1 MREKN
6 GAFPLV
12 GLAAFARLVP
22 PYFLQFL
29 LKQSCR
35 PRVVRPRARRVR
47 GRPCGRLR
55 CSPPSGRPAGGSR
68 RRNSAGLGR
77 EWALCAKPSILSA
90 GGLPLDYEVARR
102 ATVDEFPARLP
113 EPGVALGALA
123 DALDLGDDLANLR
136 FEGEDDEWRMELG
149 RFRVAGK
156 PAAFAV
162 VASW

>member
-1 MREKN
+1 MPDPKT
-6 GAFPLV
+6 F
-12 GLAAFARLVP
+12 
-22 PYFLQFL
+22 
-29 LKQSCR
+29 
-35 PRVVRPRARRVR
+35 
-47 GRPCGRLR
+47 
-55 CSPPSGRPAGGSR
+55 PPSGADEALLARLNASGQAHYRHLVAALGEPRELTLCAWCV
-68 RRNSAGLGR
+68 GLER

-90 GGLPLDYEVARR
+90 GGLPLDYEVSRR
-102 ATVDEFPARLP
+102 STVDEFPARLP
-113 EPGVALGALA
+113 EPGIALAALA